1 MNTSDILVIGGG
13 IAGLSAAAAL
23 SQHAFV
29 TVLEA
34 EDQVGYHSS
43 GRSATMLHYAL
54 GDRLVRALT
63 LASRPFFDDPP
74 ASFSEVPL
82 GRRMPVLIHAREDE
96 RAALD
101 RLEAELSQFAALER
115 LDAAGVHEL
124 CPLLKEDA
132 THGLADRNGIRL
144 DPHALLQ
151 GNLRE
156 LRSRGGELHTGQR
169 IVSVEYSVGAWTV
182 TSGTGQRYSAPIL
195 VNAAGSWADE
205 IARLAGIR
213 PLGLQP
219 KRRTIITFD
228 APPGTK
234 LDSLPFAKTVGDELY
249 FAPESGRLFA
259 SPMDEVPSDPCDAQ
273 PDELEVA
280 LAAYRMEERTTVK
293 VERIHSRWAGLR
305 TFTPNHHPAAG
316 FADDAEGFFWLA
328 GQGGFGLQT
337 SPAMAAIVESLIAG
351 TEWPVDD
358 VDSAALAP
366 RVSPAEPHSP
376 TR

>member
-1 MNTSDILVIGGG
+1 MNNPDILVIGGG

-23 SQHAFV
+23 SKHARV
-29 TVLEA
+29 AVLEA

-63 LASRPFFDDPP
+63 LASRPFFDNPP
-74 ASFSEVPL
+74 DGFTDVPI
-82 GRRMPVLIHAREDE
+82 GRPMPVLIHARDDE
-96 RAALD
+96 REALD
-101 RLEAELSQFAALER
+101 RLKADLSAFAQLER

-124 CPLLKEDA
+124 CPLLKDDA
-132 THGLADRNGIRL
+132 THGIADRRGIRL

-151 GNLRE
+151 GNLRQ
-156 LRSRGGELHTGQR
+156 LRTHGGELHNGHR
-169 IVSVEYSVGAWTV
+169 VAAIEYSTGTWAV
-182 TSGTGQRYSAPIL
+182 TSDKGDRFSAPIL

-205 IARLAGIR
+205 IAKLAGVQQ
-213 PLGLQP
+213 LGLQP

-228 APPGTK
+228 APAGTD
-234 LDSLPFAKTVGDELY
+234 LEHLPFAKTVGDELY

-280 LAAYRMEERTTVK
+280 LAAYRMEERTTVN
-293 VERIHSRWAGLR
+293 VTRIHSRWAGLR
-305 TFTPNHHPAAG
+305 TFTPDGHPAVD
-316 FADDAEGFFWLA
+316 FAIDAPGFFWLA

-337 SPAMAAIVESLIAG
+337 SPAMTAIVESLIVG
-351 TEWPVDD
+351 TDWPVAD
-358 VDSAALAP
+358 VLPQDLLAD
-366 RVSPAEPHSP
+366 RFLA
-376 TR
+376 

>member
-1 MNTSDILVIGGG
+1 VNNPDILVIGGG

-23 SQHAFV
+23 SKHARV
-29 TVLEA
+29 AVLEA

-63 LASRPFFDDPP
+63 LASRPFFDNPP
-74 ASFSEVPL
+74 DGFTDVPI
-82 GRRMPVLIHAREDE
+82 GRPMPVLIHARDDE
-96 RAALD
+96 REALD
-101 RLEAELSQFAALER
+101 RLEADLSAFAQLER

-124 CPLLKEDA
+124 CPLLKDDA
-132 THGLADRNGIRL
+132 THGIADRRGIRL

-151 GNLRE
+151 GNLRQ
-156 LRSRGGELHTGQR
+156 LRTHGGELHNGHR
-169 IVSVEYSVGAWTV
+169 VAAIEYSTGTWAV
-182 TSGTGQRYSAPIL
+182 TSDKGDRFSAPIL

-205 IARLAGIR
+205 IAKLAGVQ

-228 APPGTK
+228 APAGTD
-234 LDSLPFAKTVGDELY
+234 LEHLPFAKTVGDELY

-280 LAAYRMEERTTVK
+280 LAAYRMEERTTVN
-293 VERIHSRWAGLR
+293 VTRIHSRWAGLR
-305 TFTPNHHPAAG
+305 TFTPDGHPAVD
-316 FADDAEGFFWLA
+316 FAIDAPGFFWLA

-337 SPAMAAIVESLIAG
+337 SPAMTAIVESLIVG
-351 TEWPVDD
+351 TDWPVAD
-358 VDSAALAP
+358 VLPQDLLAD
-366 RVSPAEPHSP
+366 RFLA
-376 TR
+376 

>member
-1 MNTSDILVIGGG
+1 MNTPDILVIGGG

-23 SQHAFV
+23 SKHVRVA
-29 TVLEA
+29 VLEA
-34 EDQVGYHSS
+34 EEQIGFHSS

-74 ASFSEVPL
+74 ATFSDVPL
-82 GRRMPVLIHAREDE
+82 GRRMPVLVHAREDE
-96 RAALD
+96 RGALD
-101 RLEAELSQFAALER
+101 ALQAELSAFAALER
-115 LDAAGVHEL
+115 LDQAGVHEL
-124 CPLLKEDA
+124 CPLLKDDA
-132 THGLADRNGIRL
+132 THGIADRNGIRL

-169 IVSVEYSVGAWTV
+169 VAAIEHASGAWTV
-182 TSGTGQRYSAPIL
+182 TTGTGERFSAPIL

-205 IARLAGIR
+205 VARLAGVV

-228 APPGTK
+228 APPGTD
-234 LDSLPFAKTVGDELY
+234 LDVLPFAKTVGDELY

-259 SPMDEVPSDPCDAQ
+259 SPMDEVPSSPCDAQ
-273 PDELEVA
+273 PEELEVA

-293 VERIHSRWAGLR
+293 VERIHGRWAGLR
-305 TFTPNHHPAAG
+305 TFTPDQRPAVG
-316 FADDAEGFFWLA
+316 FAGDAESFFWLA

-337 SPAMAAIVESLIAG
+337 SPAMAAIVESLIAKSP
-351 TEWPVDD
+351 WPVPD
-358 VDSAALAP
+358 VSADALTPLRFLREA
-366 RVSPAEPHSP
+366 A
-376 TR
+376 

>member
-1 MNTSDILVIGGG
+1 MNNPDISVIGGG

-23 SQHAFV
+23 SKHARV
-29 TVLEA
+29 AVLEA

-63 LASRPFFDDPP
+63 LASRPFFDNPP
-74 ASFSEVPL
+74 DGFTDVPI
-82 GRRMPVLIHAREDE
+82 GRPMPVLIHARDDE
-96 RAALD
+96 REALD
-101 RLEAELSQFAALER
+101 RLEADLSAFAQLER

-124 CPLLKEDA
+124 CPLLKDDA
-132 THGLADRNGIRL
+132 THGIADRRGIRL

-151 GNLRE
+151 GNLRQ
-156 LRSRGGELHTGQR
+156 LRTHGGELHNGHR
-169 IVSVEYSVGAWTV
+169 VAAIEYSTGTWTV
-182 TSGTGQRYSAPIL
+182 TSDKGDRFSAPIL

-205 IARLAGIR
+205 IAKLAGVQ

-228 APPGTK
+228 APAGTD
-234 LDSLPFAKTVGDELY
+234 LEHLPFAKTVGDELY

-280 LAAYRMEERTTVK
+280 LAAYRMEERTTVN
-293 VERIHSRWAGLR
+293 VTRIHSRWAGLR
-305 TFTPNHHPAAG
+305 TFTPDGHPAVD
-316 FADDAEGFFWLA
+316 FAIDAPGFFWLA

-337 SPAMAAIVESLIAG
+337 SPAMTAIVESLIVG
-351 TEWPVDD
+351 TDWPVAD
-358 VDSAALAP
+358 VLPQDLLAD
-366 RVSPAEPHSP
+366 RFLA
-376 TR
+376 

>member
-1 MNTSDILVIGGG
+1 VNNPDILVIGGG

-23 SQHAFV
+23 SKHARV
-29 TVLEA
+29 AVLEA

-63 LASRPFFDDPP
+63 LASRPFFDNPP
-74 ASFSEVPL
+74 DGFTDVPI
-82 GRRMPVLIHAREDE
+82 GRPMPVLIHARDDE
-96 RAALD
+96 REALD
-101 RLEAELSQFAALER
+101 RLEADLSAFAQLER

-124 CPLLKEDA
+124 CPLLKDDA
-132 THGLADRNGIRL
+132 MHGIADRRGIRL

-151 GNLRE
+151 GNLRQ
-156 LRSRGGELHTGQR
+156 LRTHGGELHNGHR
-169 IVSVEYSVGAWTV
+169 VAAIEYSTGTWAV
-182 TSGTGQRYSAPIL
+182 TSDKGDRFSAPIL

-205 IARLAGIR
+205 IAKLAGVQ

-228 APPGTK
+228 APAGTD
-234 LDSLPFAKTVGDELY
+234 LEHLPFAKTVGDELY

-280 LAAYRMEERTTVK
+280 LAAYRMEERTTVN
-293 VERIHSRWAGLR
+293 VTRIHSRWAGLR
-305 TFTPNHHPAAG
+305 TFTPDGHPAVD
-316 FADDAEGFFWLA
+316 FAIDAPGFFWLA

-337 SPAMAAIVESLIAG
+337 SPAMTAIVESLIVG
-351 TEWPVDD
+351 TGWPVAD
-358 VDSAALAP
+358 VLPQDLLAD
-366 RVSPAEPHSP
+366 RFLA
-376 TR
+376 

>member
-1 MNTSDILVIGGG
+1 MANGSDILIIGGG

-23 SQHAFV
+23 AGHAKV

-34 EDQVGYHSS
+34 EAQVGFHSS

-63 LASRPFFDDPP
+63 LASRPFFDSPP
-74 ASFSEVPL
+74 EGFSDVPL
-82 GRRMPVLIHAREDE
+82 GRRMPVLVHARDDE
-96 RAALD
+96 RDELD
-101 RLEAELSQFAALER
+101 ALEAEIALFAELER
-115 LDAAGVHEL
+115 LDARAVHAL
-124 CPLLKEDA
+124 CPLLRDDA
-132 THGLADRNGIRL
+132 RHGIADRDGIRL

-156 LRSRGGELHTGQR
+156 LRSKGGELVTDAR
-169 IVSVEYSVGAWTV
+169 AASIERKSSAWQVRTERAD
-182 TSGTGQRYSAPIL
+182 TYSAPVLI
-195 VNAAGSWADE
+195 NAAGAWGDV
-205 IARLAGIR
+205 IAKLTGVP

-234 LDSLPFAKTVGDELY
+234 LEGLPFAKTVGDELY

-273 PDELEVA
+273 PDEYEVA
-280 LAAYRMEERTTVK
+280 LAAARVEERTIVK
-293 VERIHSRWAGLR
+293 VDRIHSRWAGLR
-305 TFTPNHHPAAG
+305 TFSPDRRPVAG
-316 FADDAEGFFWLA
+316 FAPDSEGFFWLV

-337 SPAMAAIVESLIAG
+337 SPVMAQIAGSLIAG
-351 TEWPVDD
+351 EPWPTVE
-358 VDSAALAP
+358 VGAEELGPARFVGQAA
-366 RVSPAEPHSP
+366 
-376 TR
+376 